1 MVDGILLI
9 DKPAGLT
16 SHNLVDRVREI
27 FSQRRV
33 GHTGILDPLA
43 TGLMIILLGKGTLLS
58 SQLTGVDK
66 KYSAVF
72 EFGRTTDSFDR
83 EGKIVSEID
92 PGKVDLDRFKHLC
105 DTFTGRISQLV
116 PPFSAVKLKGK
127 RMYQSA
133 RDGEKV
139 PERHKDVE
147 VYSIEIDSFSWPL
160 IGLNIHCSAGTYV
173 RSIAHEMGQKL
184 GCGGYLKDLV
194 RTAVDSFTIDQAIS
208 LEQLINSI
216 ENGDYGAV
224 RSLVEALPD
233 RPTISIRPEY
243 YHYILEGRPFIKRYL
258 GHTEYRGPGGC
269 LSLLLGPDNKILA
282 MVNLNYNW
290 GSLNRLDSR
299 DILGKYVRI
308 IDEGHLRQELARK

>member
-1 MVDGILLI
+1 MVNGVLLI

-16 SHNLVDRVREI
+16 SHDLVDRVREI
-27 FSQRRV
+27 FKQRRV

-72 EFGRTTDSFDR
+72 EFGKTTDSFDR
-83 EGKIVSEID
+83 EGKFVSEIN
-92 PGKVDLDRFKHLC
+92 PGNVDLEQFKHLC
-105 DTFTGRISQLV
+105 DTFTGQINQLI
-116 PPFSAVKLKGK
+116 PPFSAVKLNGK
-127 RMYQSA
+127 RMYKSA
-133 RDGEKV
+133 RDGQKV
-139 PERHKDVE
+139 PEKHKDVE
-147 VYSIEIDSFSWPL
+147 VYTIEITSFDWPL
-160 IGLNIHCSAGTYV
+160 VSLNIHCSAGTYV
-173 RSIAHEMGQKL
+173 RSIAYEMGQRL
-184 GCGGYLKDLV
+184 GCGGYLKDLI
-194 RTAVDSFTIDQAIS
+194 RTAVGNFTIDRVTS
-208 LEQLINSI
+208 LEQLRSSI
-216 ENGDYGAV
+216 ENADYSFV
-224 RSLVEALPD
+224 KPLVEALPD
-233 RPTISIRPEY
+233 RPMISIRPEY

-269 LSLLLGPDNKILA
+269 SSLLLGPDNKILA
-282 MVNLNYNW
+282 IVNLNYNW